1 MIYKT
6 QRLPIIYMIGM
17 ALFGLG
23 GCHEVSPGI
32 PDVPD
37 DEPEGPMMTICLKNL
52 AASSPE
58 ENKDVELFQ
67 FAEGKLKK
75 KLVAPVYS
83 EENPLVFTKL
93 QDSRIYAVSGYSVDA
108 REGETDEETFLHTTV
123 SVSADATSAPI
134 FYSSVTEVG
143 EDDRSLDIEM
153 MRGVAR
159 IDVKNADP
167 DLVIESVVVSDVP
180 VSSYIFP
187 IDGKVFDSER
197 TSFSRSFSEGLTG
210 TEKGVF
216 TVYESAVPVTLTIR
230 GTVKGESYQ
239 EMAEIPAVVRNK
251 VYTLRLT
258 PDEWEDPGDK
268 PVKVK
273 PVITVSDW
281 EDADGP
287 AVGPNTEKGLG
298 FDPDLNQLPANV
310 SYDAATGVIHL
321 PASGLEDF
329 RLSFK
334 SDMRVDIDT
343 IMLSGPDVE
352 RDGLIG
358 KACTVRNRTVVEN
371 GNDII
376 TTYSLKVLPQLICR
390 AEYKIDLR
398 IRKASMVSGYDYV
411 NLIVAAHP
419 KQIQTVKIGGR
430 EWMCF
435 NAMSTEL
442 EDQIFPIEG
451 TSIDEM
457 YNEHFVD
464 CIGNYFQYGKENP
477 FSPWTSNDPNQFADQ
492 TRDIPWQT
500 AGRMPLPEGYH
511 VASANDW
518 KALMPNG
525 ITLPDT
531 WETESGETIKGTVV
545 TLPGTLVTTSANV
558 NKQNFLMRYVLF
570 ESLTTGAK
578 LYVPIAGLKSNNN
591 AEIPGVGAYKFHLRS
606 AYWIMEDRYIW
617 LIDYK
622 ATADKEDGAV
632 LQQNRWNYDGFLLV
646 RGVKD

>member
-1 MIYKT
+1 MTYKT
-6 QRLPIIYMIGM
+6 QRFPIIYMIGM
-17 ALFGLG
+17 AFLALV
-23 GCHEVSPGI
+23 GCQEVSPDLPDI
-32 PDVPD
+32 PDD
-37 DEPEGPMMTICLKNL
+37 GPEWPMMTIRLQNL
-52 AASSPE
+52 AASYLD

-67 FAEGKLKK
+67 FANGELKK
-75 KLVAPVYS
+75 KLVATGYS
-83 EENPLVFTKL
+83 EENPLVFPKL
-93 QDSRIYAVSGYSVDA
+93 QDSRIYAVSGYSINA

-123 SVSADATSAPI
+123 TAPADAASAPI
-134 FYSSVTEVG
+134 FYSSVTASGGDEG
-143 EDDRSLDIEM
+143 SLDIEM
-153 MRGVAR
+153 VRGVAR
-159 IDVKNADP
+159 IDIKNADP
-167 DLVIESVVVSDVP
+167 DLVIESVKVDRVP
-180 VSSYIFP
+180 VSTYIFP
-187 IDGKVFDSER
+187 VEGKVCDSET
-197 TSFSRSFSEGLTG
+197 TSYSRSFSEGLTG

-216 TVYESAVPVTLTIR
+216 TVYESATPVTLKIT
-230 GTVKGESYQ
+230 GKMKGKAYEES
-239 EMAEIPAVVRNK
+239 AEIAAVVRNK

-258 PDEWEDPGDK
+258 PDDWEDPADK
-268 PVKVK
+268 PVNVK
-273 PVITVSDW
+273 PVITVTDW
-281 EDADGP
+281 EAADSPAIGP
-287 AVGPNTEKGLG
+287 DTEKGLG
-298 FDPDLNQLPANV
+298 FDPALNRLPANV

-334 SDMRVDIDT
+334 SDMRVDIDA
-343 IMLSGPDVE
+343 IILSGADVE
-352 RDGLIG
+352 KDGLSG
-358 KACTVRNRTVVEN
+358 KACTVNSRKVTEV

-390 AEYKIDLR
+390 AEYNIDLR
-398 IRKASMVSGYDYV
+398 IRKASMVSSYDHV
-411 NLIVAAHP
+411 NLTVAAHP
-419 KQIQTVKIGGR
+419 NQIQTVKIGGR

-435 NAMSTEL
+435 NATSTEL
-442 EDQIFPIEG
+442 EDQIFPLEG
-451 TSIDEM
+451 TSVDEM
-457 YNEHFVD
+457 YNKHFAD

-477 FSPWTSNDPNQFADQ
+477 FSPWTSNDPNQYAEQ

-500 AGRMPLPEGYH
+500 PGRMPLPEGYH

-525 ITLPDT
+525 VTLPDT

-545 TLPGTLVTTSANV
+545 TLPGTLVTTSENV

-578 LYVPIAGLKSNNN
+578 LYVPIAGHKSNNN
-591 AEIPGVGAYKFHLRS
+591 AELPGVGANKFHIRS

-617 LIDYK
+617 LVDYK